1 MTNPTRHLAP
11 FLGDLCRFVEGT
23 GDGDAPAM
31 AERRRFAD
39 LLRSLDPRQADTF
52 EAGIPFGLPACRY
65 WAAAIAGEGNA
76 DPLADLRH
84 ALAGLGPW
92 LVWTQNPNYRRAP
105 PSADFLD
112 RYGYAV
118 IAGPRDGPAALVE
131 HATLALGV
139 LLLGPGAHYPLHH
152 HPATEIY
159 VPLNTAEWWR
169 GEGPWREEAPGAV
182 ILHPSGVPHA
192 TRTSGEPLLAVYL
205 WSGDL
210 ETHARL
216 TAMDS
221 GRPDKAQ
228 E

>member
-1 MTNPTRHLAP
+1 MTKPTRHFAA

-23 GDGDAPAM
+23 GDDDTPEM

-39 LLRSLDPRQADTF
+39 LLRSLDPHQADTV
-52 EAGIPFGLPACRY
+52 EAGIPFGLPACRF
-65 WAAAIAGEGNA
+65 WAAAIEAEGNA
-76 DPLADLRH
+76 DSLADLRR

-92 LVWTQNPNYRRAP
+92 LVWTQNPNYRRTP
-105 PSADFLD
+105 PSEDFLD
-112 RYGYAV
+112 HYGYAV
-118 IAGPRDGPAALVE
+118 IAGPRDGSAALVE

-139 LLLGPGAHYPLHH
+139 LLLGPETHYPLHH

-159 VPLNTAEWWR
+159 VPLNKAEWWR

-182 ILHPSGVPHA
+182 ILHPSGAPHA
-192 TRTSGEPLLAVYL
+192 TRTGGEPLLAIYL

-210 ETHARL
+210 ETHASL

-221 GRPDKAQ
+221 GRPDRAPG
-228 E
+228 

>member
-1 MTNPTRHLAP
+1 MKKPTRHLAA

-23 GDGDAPAM
+23 NDHDAPAM

-39 LLRSLDPRQADTF
+39 RLRTLDAQRADAV
-52 EAGIPFGLPACRY
+52 EAGVPFGLPACRF
-65 WAAAIAGEGNA
+65 WGAALAGEGNH
-76 DPLADLRH
+76 DLLSDLRY
-84 ALAGLGPW
+84 ALAALGPW
-92 LVWTQNPNYRRAP
+92 LAWTQNPNYRRTP

-118 IAGPRDGPAALVE
+118 IAGPRQGAPALVE
-131 HATLALGV
+131 NAALALGV
-139 LLLGPGAHYPLHH
+139 LLLGPATHYPLHR

-159 VPLNTAEWWR
+159 VPLNRAEWWR

-182 ILHPSGVPHA
+182 ILHSSGVPHA
-192 TRTSGEPLLAVYL
+192 TRTGAEPLLAVYL

-216 TAMDS
+216 AAMES
-221 GRPDKAQ
+221 GTRDGAQ
-228 E
+228 G